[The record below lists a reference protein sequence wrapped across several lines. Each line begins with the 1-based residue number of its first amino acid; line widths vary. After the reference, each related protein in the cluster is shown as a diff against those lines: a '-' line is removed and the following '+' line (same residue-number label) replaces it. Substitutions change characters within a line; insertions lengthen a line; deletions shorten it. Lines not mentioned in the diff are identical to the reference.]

1 MVKIT
6 FSNLHQEEVELPM
19 YYSIESLLFNANR
32 MGNGNV
38 LAMVTDSGDVLF
50 ETKIYEK
57 K

>member
-6 FSNLHQEEVELPM
+6 FNNLHQEEIELPM
-19 YYSIESLLFNANR
+19 YYSIESLLFNARR
-32 MGNGNV
+32 MGKGNV

>member
-6 FSNLHQEEVELPM
+6 FNNLHQEEIELPM